1 MKRIHQLFAT
11 TLALPIIL
19 TTITP
24 AIAKAPVTEPA
35 DAPVLVQARKLT
47 QQGQNA
53 EAIATYQT
61 LLKTPLDPA
70 VQFTAQS
77 ELAMLY
83 AYQKD
88 YHNSFQLYD
97 QLLQQQ
103 PDNQLIKLQ
112 YAEILSWDQRYRE
125 SIRYYDEILQHE
137 PDQAQAQL
145 GRAAVLSWDG
155 QYNKAIAAY
164 QKILQTQSNHEK
176 ARIGLAQIA
185 HWQGD
190 LDQARDQFLAL
201 RQQFPESKTIQ
212 LELAKTYYTRQEIKT
227 ALTVVDPL
235 LKEGNQ
241 DAIALAKDM
250 RSVQSKTEITS
261 RTRSSKQNS
270 FAVNQT
276 IKFRVGDSN
285 LLSSAQVGYGKFTQP
300 GRDVLQH
307 YPVRVGAEGTNHPV
321 RWKVDAGVDI
331 FDRLATKP
339 FVQGQVTAQLSPT
352 FQVGATTNYQAYK
365 ENVVT
370 LENGINRILI
380 QPHLF
385 WQITPSTSLYAQYGA
400 GFYSDG
406 NRDGQVW
413 AGLKQQMG
421 DFYVSASVLNWS
433 FAKDPKN
440 GYFAPDNYLSYS
452 GEVGWEGRVA
462 NAASC
467 NLAVS
472 VGRQS
477 YAGNN
482 RPENG
487 YKAGCKVDLSPTT
500 TIDAQYQYSSN
511 ALFTGEGR
519 NSNENRFQINLKT
532 KF

>member
-1 MKRIHQLFAT
+1 MKRIHQLLAA
-11 TLALPIIL
+11 TLALPIAFTI
-19 TTITP
+19 ITP
-24 AIAKAPVTEPA
+24 AIAVKDSPA
-35 DAPVLVQARKLT
+35 LMQARNLT
-47 QQGQNA
+47 QQGKNGD
-53 EAIATYQT
+53 AIAVYQN
-61 LLKTPLDPA
+61 LLKAPLDPA
-70 VQFTAQS
+70 LQFTAQS
-77 ELAMLY
+77 ELALLY

-88 YHNSFQLYD
+88 YNNSFQLYD

-103 PDNQLIKLQ
+103 PNNQTVKLQ
-112 YAEILSWDQRYRE
+112 YAEILSWGKRYRE
-125 SIRYYDEILQHE
+125 SIRYYDEILQVTPE
-137 PDQAQAQL
+137 NAPAQL
-145 GRAAVLSWDG
+145 GRAEVLSWDG
-155 QYNKAIAAY
+155 QYAKAIAAY
-164 QKILQTQSNHEK
+164 QKILQTQPKHEK
-176 ARIGLAQIA
+176 ARIGLAQVR
-185 HWQGD
+185 HWRGD

-201 RQQFPESKTIQ
+201 QQDFPASKTIQ
-212 LELAKTYYTRQEIKT
+212 IELAKTYYTRQEIKT
-227 ALTVVDPL
+227 ALMLLDPL

-241 DAIALAKDM
+241 DAIALAKEM
-250 RSVQSKTEITS
+250 RSVQSKTEIIS

-276 IKFRVGDSN
+276 VKFRVGDSN

-307 YPVRVGAEGTNHPV
+307 YPVRVGVEGTNHPV
-321 RWKVDAGVDI
+321 RWKLDAGVDV

-352 FQVGATTNYQAYK
+352 LQVGATTHYQAYK
-365 ENVVT
+365 ENVAT
-370 LENGINRILI
+370 LENGINRFLI

-413 AGLKQQMG
+413 AGLKQQVG
-421 DFYVSASVLNWS
+421 DFYVSASVLNWE
-433 FAKDPKN
+433 FAKDTQN

-452 GEVGWEGRVA
+452 GEIGWEGKVA
-462 NAASC
+462 DAASC

-487 YKAGCKVDLSPTT
+487 YKAGCKVDLSSTT